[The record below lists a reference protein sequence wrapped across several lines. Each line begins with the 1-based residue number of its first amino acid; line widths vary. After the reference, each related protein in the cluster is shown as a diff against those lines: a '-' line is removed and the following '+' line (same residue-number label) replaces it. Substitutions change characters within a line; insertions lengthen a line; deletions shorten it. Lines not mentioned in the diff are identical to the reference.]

1 MTDKIEVAELQ
12 YAQGDVVM
20 AAQMIAL
27 NNLSLDTEG
36 ATECARLMREY
47 GKGNRFYWSHEN
59 YLRSS
64 IHMAQECV
72 RVAGYQPKENV

>member
-36 ATECARLMREY
+36 ATECERLMREY
-47 GKGNRFYWSHEN
+47 GKGNRSYWSHEN

-64 IHMAQECV
+64 IFLAQECV
-72 RVAGYQPKENV
+72 RVAGYKPKENV